1 MAVDLRP
8 LPDLPQTSI
17 VGPFARQS
25 SDPRFVGGQLLL
37 GWLVPAARAAES
49 GRLQQA

>member
-1 MAVDLRP
+1 MDLDLRL
-8 LPDLPQTSI
+8 LPDLPRSSI

-37 GWLVPAARAAES
+37 GWLVSAARVAES
-49 GRLQQA
+49 DRLQQA